1 MENRIYIKMEP
12 KEIVY
17 LDNIL
22 EGFDGLGI
30 VSTGNPKTGEV
41 YIHVTPDTRDEVLE
55 ILNNFPKELFY
66 SIDKKSFEKKM
77 LENTTGPD

>member
-1 MENRIYIKMEP
+1 MENKIYIKMDP
-12 KEIVY
+12 RDIIY
-17 LDNIL
+17 LDNIM

-55 ILNNFPKELFY
+55 ILQNFPRPLVY
-66 SIDKKSFEKKM
+66 SLDREGPG
-77 LENTTGPD
+77 ENSM

>member
-1 MENRIYIKMEP
+1 MENKIYIKMDP
-12 KEIVY
+12 RDIIY
-17 LDNIL
+17 LDNIM

-55 ILNNFPKELFY
+55 ILQNFPRPLVY
-66 SIDKKSFEKKM
+66 SLDREGRG
-77 LENTTGPD
+77 ENSM